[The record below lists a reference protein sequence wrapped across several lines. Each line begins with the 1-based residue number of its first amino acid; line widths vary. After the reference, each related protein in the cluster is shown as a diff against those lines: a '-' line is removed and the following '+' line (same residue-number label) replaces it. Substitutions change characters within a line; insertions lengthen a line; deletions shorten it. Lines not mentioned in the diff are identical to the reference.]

1 MKKRLFIISLFALI
15 LFGLNSFAQEEE
27 EKPEKKD
34 VYEFTMQEQVPVT
47 SVKDQY
53 RAGTC
58 WSYSGIGFVEAELM
72 RQGKGE
78 YDLADLFIVRKAY
91 EYKAEKY
98 VRMHGKTNFGG
109 GGAFHDVFYVIE
121 NYGIVPEE
129 IYKGLEYGE
138 DNHVHGELD
147 AVLEAYVSAVL
158 KNKNKKLT
166 TAWFRGLQGILD
178 AYLGETPKEF
188 TYNEK
193 EYTPE
198 SFAKELDFDSDDYI
212 NFTSYTHHPFYKS
225 FILEIPDNW
234 LWGKSYNLP
243 VDDMMKVLDNAIENG
258 YPVAWGADVSE
269 KGFKWSK
276 GVAIVPAEDRPDL
289 DGLERAKWEELSKRE
304 KDELLYSFEK
314 PLKEKKISQEMRQV
328 AFDNYQTTDDHGM
341 LIAGIAKDQNDTKY
355 YYVKNSWNTNN
366 IYDGYFYASESFVK
380 YKTMNIVVHKSAI
393 PKDILKKLDLD

>member
-1 MKKRLFIISLFALI
+1 MKKNVFIISFLI
-15 LFGLNSFAQEEE
+15 LAFAGLNLFGQED
-27 EKPEKKD
+27 KEKKD
-34 VYEFTMQEQVPVT
+34 VYQFTMEKQVPVT

-58 WSYSGIGFVEAELM
+58 WSFSGIGFVEAELL
-72 RQGKGE
+72 RKGKGE

-91 EYKAEKY
+91 EAKAEKY
-98 VRMHGKTNFGG
+98 IRMHGETNFGG
-109 GGAFHDVFYVIE
+109 GGAFHDVFYVME

-129 IYKGLEYGE
+129 QYRGLEYGE

-147 AVLEAYVSAVL
+147 AVLKAYVDAVL
-158 KNKNKKLT
+158 KNKNKKLS
-166 TAWFRGLQGILD
+166 TAWFKGLQGILD
-178 AYLGETPKEF
+178 AYLGEVPEHF

-193 EYTPE
+193 KYTPK
-198 SFAKELDFDSDDYI
+198 SFAKELDFNRNDYI

-234 LWGKSYNLP
+234 LWGESYNLP
-243 VDDMMKVLDNAIENG
+243 IEDLITVMDNAISNG
-258 YPVAWGADVSE
+258 YSIAWGADVSE

-276 GVAIVPAEDRPDL
+276 GVAIVPADDRPDL
-289 DGLERAKWEELSKRE
+289 DGLERAKWEELSTKE
-304 KDELLYSFEK
+304 KNELLYSFEK
-314 PLKEKKISQEMRQV
+314 PLKEKDITQEMRQV

-341 LIAGIAKDQNDTKY
+341 LISGIAKDQNGVKY

-393 PKDILKKLDLD
+393 PKDILKKLGIK